1 MGEKVD
7 VRIGAKKI
15 RSLKS
20 DNEEINREIN
30 I

>member
-1 MGEKVD
+1 MRGKGEMGTST
-7 VRIGAKKI
+7 KKI
-15 RSLKS
+15 RSLES